1 MMQNN
6 NSSKNCITNYA
17 VGGFS
22 ENLNFSFRHSSLY
35 QGMGGIFILSNRRIL
50 LMELWKYSM
59 LVFLGGCSYGV
70 VSTFVKLAYRNGFTA
85 AEVTGSQYFFGAAML
100 WLVAIFVPQIKL
112 TAKQWAMLLISGVP
126 MGLTGIFYNQCLAY
140 SNASFAIILLLQ
152 FIWMNLGLQ
161 YFVDNNIPNRK
172 NVIAI
177 IVIFWGS
184 ALASDVFKS
193 AITLSWP
200 GIAWGLLAALSFAT
214 FIYVS
219 GRTSIPIHPIY
230 KSVIMTSGAAIVV
243 FVLMPPVLLF
253 KGVLTNGLIEYGML
267 TGLFGSVIPP
277 VLFNIGMPKV
287 RSLGNILSASELP
300 MAVFMS
306 TLVLRE
312 TVNASQWVGV
322 LLILVGIV
330 YPNLEKNR

>member
-1 MMQNN
+1 
-6 NSSKNCITNYA
+6 
-17 VGGFS
+17 
-22 ENLNFSFRHSSLY
+22 
-35 QGMGGIFILSNRRIL
+35 
-50 LMELWKYSM
+50 MELWKYSM

-85 AEVTGSQYFFGAAML
+85 SEVTGSQYFLGAAML
-100 WLVAIFVPQIKL
+100 WLVAIFVPKIKL
-112 TAKQWAMLLISGVP
+112 PAKQWAILLISGVP
-126 MGLTGIFYNQCLAY
+126 MGLTGILYNQYLKY

-152 FIWMNLGLQ
+152 FTWMNLGLQ
-161 YFVDNNIPNRK
+161 YFFDNKIPKRK

-184 ALASDVFKS
+184 ALAAGIFKS
-193 AITLSWP
+193 AITLSWL

-219 GRTSIPIHPIY
+219 GRTSVPIHPIY

-243 FVLMPPVLLF
+243 LVLMPPMFLF
-253 KGVLTNGLIEYGML
+253 NGVLTNGLIEYGIL

-277 VLFNIGMPKV
+277 ILFNIGMPKA

-306 TLVLRE
+306 TLVLHE
-312 TVNASQWVGV
+312 TINYSQWIGV
-322 LLILVGIV
+322 LLILAGIV
-330 YPNLEKNR
+330 YPNLEKTDY